1 LDTIAENTQLGAG
14 YSIAMRDLEMRGA
27 GEMLGTRQSG
37 YIASVGFHLYT
48 RMLSHA
54 VVELRKDK
62 PDLESMQKIFDFAR
76 EHNPVSVDL
85 PLPVSIPLDYVPDQ
99 TLRLQ
104 IYRRIA
110 AIASEH
116 DLEQLTEE
124 FKDRFG
130 KIVEPVEN
138 LLFQLRIRLLGEQAG
153 LAAITNEGEQIVLRF
168 PVPPEGMPSL
178 ELPPLGYQTR
188 TGKNSYWMRFDSESV
203 EWKERLIQVLTD
215 IIRL

>member
-1 LDTIAENTQLGAG
+1 
-14 YSIAMRDLEMRGA
+14 
-27 GEMLGTRQSG
+27 
-37 YIASVGFHLYT
+37 
-48 RMLSHA
+48 
-54 VVELRKDK
+54 
-62 PDLESMQKIFDFAR
+62 MQKIFEFAR

-85 PLPVSIPLDYVPDQ
+85 PLAVSIPLDYVPDQ
-99 TLRLQ
+99 NLRLQ

-130 KIVEPVEN
+130 TIVEPVEN

-153 LAAITNEGEQIVLRF
+153 LASITNEGEQIVLRF
-168 PVPPEGMPSL
+168 PVLPEGIPSR

-188 TGKNSYWMRFDSESV
+188 TGKNSYWMRFDSESS
-203 EWKERLIQVLTD
+203 EWKERLIKVLAD